1 MDSHKVRALLDPLLD
16 GAPGDLHILTLLTT
30 SSAYTCLRR
39 RLGVLSVEHPEVVDA
54 LGAALLDGVPGTAV
68 LRTFTDRTSHTL
80 PDGRA
85 VPLKS
90 VCGWRLDG
98 GGLHPLDARGVAA
111 VARTDALTGRRLPPE
126 RGVGYADAWPVDL
139 ARFHAPARR

>member
-30 SSAYTCLRR
+30 SSTSTSLRR
-39 RLGVLSVEHPEVVDA
+39 HLGVLSIEHPEAVDA
-54 LGAALLDGVPGTAV
+54 LGLALLDGTPGTAV

-80 PDGRA
+80 PNGRD

-90 VCGWRLDG
+90 VCGWRLDR
-98 GGLHPLDARGVAA
+98 GGLLPLDRDGVLAA
-111 VARTDALTGRRLPPE
+111 SRTDGVTGRLMEPE

-139 ARFHAPARR
+139 GRFHAPGHR